1 MRRALG
7 IGLAVAGLVL
17 AVGVIPASAVTS
29 RSITI
34 DATTLFDSDP
44 DDFVAT
50 GIPGCAT
57 GTVVDGAKTNVRFPP
72 PHGVY
77 AGYKVFECAG
87 AGDDGFVLRLNA
99 RFGNASVG
107 TWAVVSAW
115 GSAAG
120 MHGAGDLVGE
130 NVLGGI
136 EDHYTGTV
144 IFR

>member
-1 MRRALG
+1 MRRVFG
-7 IGLAVAGLVL
+7 IGLTIAGLVL
-17 AVGVIPASAVTS
+17 AVGVAPASGVTS
-29 RSITI
+29 RAITI
-34 DATTLFDSDP
+34 DATTLFTSDP

-50 GIPGCAT
+50 GIPGCGS
-57 GTVVDGAKTNVRFPP
+57 GTVVDGKANVRFPP

-77 AGYKVFECAG
+77 AGFKVFDCAG
-87 AGDDGFVLRLNA
+87 SGDDGFVLRLNA

-120 MHGAGDLVGE
+120 MQGAGDLVGE
-130 NVLGGI
+130 NIQDGI